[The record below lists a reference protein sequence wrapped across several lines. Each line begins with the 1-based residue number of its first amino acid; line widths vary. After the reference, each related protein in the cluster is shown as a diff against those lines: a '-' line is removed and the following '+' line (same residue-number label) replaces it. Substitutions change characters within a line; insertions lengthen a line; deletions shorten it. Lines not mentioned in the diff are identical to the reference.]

1 MHQWGFRRCQLG
13 LQAGRLPIKS
23 EWTCISWQRCHQR
36 LGMACLI
43 FVEINKLMT
52 RTCFFFPIQK
62 SLQQWRLIGIP
73 KLTDLVRH
81 EFHQYC
87 SAPWLRNANNCE
99 VLLVLR
105 STNRFPAT
113 VFLSSFQKHGLGR
126 SLQPLA
132 FLKRITR
139 NQRPLMFWWI
149 AWLTTLKHK
158 ALSRNNFLHGS
169 YVRLA
174 RWSAD

>member
-62 SLQQWRLIGIP
+62 SLQQWLQQRHPKVDRPCKAWIP
-73 KLTDLVRH
+73 SILL
-81 EFHQYC
+81 
-87 SAPWLRNANNCE
+87 SSLAANNCE
-99 VLLVLR
+99 VLLVSR

-139 NQRPLMFWWI
+139 NQRPLMFPWI

-174 RWSAD
+174 RWSAE